1 MDCVGIYCAD
11 AFVDDIK
18 ELHVRKAARVDANQD
33 QVVSVLRGYGASVQ
47 SLAAVGK
54 GVPDLLVGYRGQNF
68 LLEVKDGT
76 KPKSQ
81 TKLTDDQGEW
91 HGKWRGSKPIVVY
104 TPTDAVKAILQVGA
118 AEQDVPRHPGADSS
132 AGSTS
137 GVTVDN

>member
-54 GVPDLLVGYRGQNF
+54 GVPRS
-68 LLEVKDGT
+68 EEHT
-76 KPKSQ
+76 S
-81 TKLTDDQGEW
+81 E
-91 HGKWRGSKPIVVY
+91 
-104 TPTDAVKAILQVGA
+104 LQS
-118 AEQDVPRHPGADSS
+118 H
-132 AGSTS
+132 
-137 GVTVDN
+137 